1 MDQFVV
7 GIIRGSYGLEGMF
20 KIESTSGEY
29 DHFHDM
35 REVTLRKGETE
46 RHAVVEFVSV
56 KAGTLLMKCAGI
68 DTPEDAKKLSG
79 WKIVVPRENAC
90 PLHEGEYYISDL
102 IGCSLIYE
110 DTRNGLA
117 AGSAPVIGTVTD
129 VLEGG
134 AGDLLEVSISESRF
148 LRDAGIESEKHGV
161 PRKVLIPFKEEFIGP
176 VDLQGKIIRLMHL
189 WILE

>member
-79 WKIVVPRENAC
+79 WKIIVPRENAC

-134 AGDLLEVSISESRF
+134 SGFWSDS
-148 LRDAGIESEKHGV
+148 
-161 PRKVLIPFKEEFIGP
+161 
-176 VDLQGKIIRLMHL
+176 
-189 WILE
+189 

>member
-35 REVTLRKGETE
+35 REVTLRKGEAE

-79 WKIVVPRENAC
+79 WKIVV
-90 PLHEGEYYISDL
+90 